1 MDKKITNLNGSQK
14 IKMSKESIL
23 TQYKD
28 DLIEIFNHICK
39 TYKANKKSKSAM
51 IIKDI
56 ITEWENRQGVTLLNI
71 RTIEEI
77 LEQLIREV
85 DLELHKSIYK
95 KINTAK

>member
-1 MDKKITNLNGSQK
+1 
-14 IKMSKESIL
+14 
-23 TQYKD
+23 
-28 DLIEIFNHICK
+28 
-39 TYKANKKSKSAM
+39 M